1 MGLGPVLGAS
11 WNQHGLQTPQ
21 LGDKMIPRPPI
32 WGQDGSQTP
41 QLGRKMASRPLN
53 LEPEK

>member
-11 WNQHGLQTPQ
+11 WNQHGPQTFQ
-21 LGDKMIPRPPI
+21 LGDKMTPRPPTQ
-32 WGQDGSQTP
+32 GQDGSQTP

-53 LEPEK
+53 LEL